1 MSVKCSDRLII
12 EGTTLVAS
20 DPNKCRRVVIPEGV
34 TIIGKEGML
43 GCDELTSVKIP
54 STVTIIDDYAFNY
67 CIKLKKAIIPEGV
80 TRIGI
85 AAFMSCESLKDVV
98 IPKTVE
104 YIGENAFSECNIRSI
119 KVPKNTHLESYVFDD
134 GVEVIRY

>member
-1 MSVKCSDRLII
+1 MSIKCSDRLII

-20 DPNKCRRVVIPEGV
+20 DPDKCRRVV
-34 TIIGKEGML
+34 
-43 GCDELTSVKIP
+43 
-54 STVTIIDDYAFNY
+54 
-67 CIKLKKAIIPEGV
+67 IPEGV

-98 IPKTVE
+98 IPRTVE

-119 KVPKNTHLESYVFDD
+119 KVPKTTHLEPYVFDD